1 MKKIFYTIICLS
13 ALGFN
18 ARAQQADTR
27 ITTILD
33 KEPANNASALNAN
46 AEATAAL
53 GESGVTGMLLALQ
66 PNGTADNT
74 KIYDAINGLSYYV
87 TQASKE
93 QWRAMAARAY
103 SKALSQLTD
112 KYNQAFIIS
121 QLQIIGKDDAVPA
134 LKKYLTDD
142 QLCDPAARALVKV
155 NTPLSKAALLNALT
169 GAEGERRL
177 TLVEAIG
184 DSKNAAAAGK
194 IAALLGQDKKLD
206 KVALYA
212 LANIA
217 SPVSAKAMGSAAGK
231 AGFTY
236 DESNATSSYVLYL
249 SNLAKKGSAATA
261 GPLANKLLENAAKA
275 GQVQTQTAALKVLV
289 DMHGTSSTS
298 LLIKAMKDDNA
309 QYRAAALKMA
319 GGKRLTPE
327 DVTLWLQALA
337 HADATRKAEIITM
350 LGNNHAQAALP
361 AITKELKNA
370 DPGVAVAAIKAAQQ
384 IGQDKSLDKL
394 LPMLNGANAQELV
407 AIHDALL
414 VMKGSTVVPKV
425 AKALPDAGPEAQVT
439 LLTVLSAR
447 RAHDKIDVV
456 KPLLNS
462 SNSVVKET
470 ALISL
475 QSLAG
480 PEDLEQL
487 FGLLSKSNSDSE
499 ITETQAAIISVISQ
513 MKDPDSESAMAL
525 QQMNNAPANRKSLY
539 FSILAAIDDKASLAA
554 VSKAYDNGD
563 SDIQRAAVTA
573 LAGWANNSA
582 IRELL
587 HIGQS
592 TKDPGVQNHVFNG
605 LVKSIGQSDY
615 PAEEKVIFLRAAM
628 DIARTDDQRNQVLE
642 ELSNN
647 KTYDA
652 LIFVGNFLDDP
663 HLQTAASAAVVSI
676 ALSNKDF
683 YGADVRT
690 ILNKVMAMRRGGD
703 GDYEREA
710 IKKFIAEMPSDEG
723 YVDIFNN
730 KDLAGWKGLVG
741 NPITRSK
748 MDEATLAK
756 EQQKADSIMRKGW
769 YVKDS
774 VLNFSGEGENI
785 CTVKKYRNFDMY
797 VDWKIE
803 RKGDAGIYLR
813 GSPQVQIWDTSRVDV
828 GAQVG
833 SGGLYNNQA
842 HESKPLKLADNA
854 IGEWNTFHIIMK
866 DDKVTVYLN
875 GVLVVD
881 NVVLDNYWDRKLPI
895 FPKEQ
900 IELQAHGTHVYYRN
914 IYLKEL
920 PD

>member
-1 MKKIFYTIICLS
+1 
-13 ALGFN
+13 
-18 ARAQQADTR
+18 
-27 ITTILD
+27 
-33 KEPANNASALNAN
+33 
-46 AEATAAL
+46 
-53 GESGVTGMLLALQ
+53 
-66 PNGTADNT
+66 
-74 KIYDAINGLSYYV
+74 
-87 TQASKE
+87 
-93 QWRAMAARAY
+93 
-103 SKALSQLTD
+103 
-112 KYNQAFIIS
+112 
-121 QLQIIGKDDAVPA
+121 
-134 LKKYLTDD
+134 
-142 QLCDPAARALVKV
+142 
-155 NTPLSKAALLNALT
+155 
-169 GAEGERRL
+169 
-177 TLVEAIG
+177 
-184 DSKNAAAAGK
+184 
-194 IAALLGQDKKLD
+194 
-206 KVALYA
+206 
-212 LANIA
+212 
-217 SPVSAKAMGSAAGK
+217 
-231 AGFTY
+231 
-236 DESNATSSYVLYL
+236 VLYL

-261 GPLANKLLENAAKA
+261 GPLANKLLDNAAKA
-275 GQVQTQTAALKVLV
+275 GQVQTQTAALKVLIT
-289 DMHGTSSTS
+289 MHGTSSAS
-298 LLIKAMKDDNA
+298 LLIKAMKDGNA

-319 GGKRLTPE
+319 GSKRLTPE

-539 FSILAAIDDKASLAA
+539 FSILAAIGDKASLAA

-803 RKGDAGIYLR
+803 PKGDAGIYLR

-900 IELQAHGTHVYYRN
+900 IELQAHGTHVYYRD